1 MHTLQEAEQNGARSK
16 ISGKSTCLFTFR
28 RLKPAFNKEK
38 KDSMTNTLTRQLFKA
53 AMYYY
58 VIKINQSKIRLELIE
73 TFSIMSLILCMLHAS
88 MTDK

>member
-38 KDSMTNTLTRQLFKA
+38 KK
-53 AMYYY
+53 
-58 VIKINQSKIRLELIE
+58 RLY
-73 TFSIMSLILCMLHAS
+73 
-88 MTDK
+88 DKYPDQVAF

>member
-38 KDSMTNTLTRQLFKA
+38 K
-53 AMYYY
+53 
-58 VIKINQSKIRLELIE
+58 RLY
-73 TFSIMSLILCMLHAS
+73 
-88 MTDK
+88 DKYFDQEAF